1 MVGRGLVSRETEHP
15 AKREGWSLKRGQ
27 SSKGG
32 DPSPRNRKAQGR
44 GGGRGAERGQEGR
57 RGIWHRLRLPGLN
70 LLVRSLLIAG

>member
-15 AKREGWSLKRGQ
+15 AKRGGWSLKRGQ

-32 DPSPRNRKAQGR
+32 DPSPRSRKAQG
-44 GGGRGAERGQEGR
+44 GGGDVVRKEGR
-57 RGIWHRLRLPGLN
+57 RGIWHRLRMPGLN